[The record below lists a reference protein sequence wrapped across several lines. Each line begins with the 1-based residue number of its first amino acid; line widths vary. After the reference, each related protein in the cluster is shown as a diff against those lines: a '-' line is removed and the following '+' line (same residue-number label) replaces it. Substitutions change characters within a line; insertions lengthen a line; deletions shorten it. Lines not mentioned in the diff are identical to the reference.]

1 MKNYSII
8 LFDGVCNL
16 CTWSVQFIIKRDPQ
30 GRFRFASMQSPTG
43 QRLLKDCG
51 LNPETTDTFVLIEGQ
66 SHFTKSD
73 AILKVATYL
82 SGIWPLFRLFSLI
95 PRPIRDPAYHLI
107 ARNRYTWFGKRNTCM
122 IPSKELLVRFLGYL
136 T

>member
-8 LFDGVCNL
+8 LFDGDCNL

-51 LNPETTDTFVLIEGQ
+51 LNPETTDTFV
-66 SHFTKSD
+66 
-73 AILKVATYL
+73 
-82 SGIWPLFRLFSLI
+82 
-95 PRPIRDPAYHLI
+95 
-107 ARNRYTWFGKRNTCM
+107 
-122 IPSKELLVRFLGYL
+122 
-136 T
+136 